1 MQNIK
6 NHYAKAI
13 KSAQERQ
20 DSQEMNAI
28 LLENADYQAKIKEKL
43 IAIEKSVKES
53 EKNQP
58 VSFDLFRKSL
68 KPG

>member
-1 MQNIK
+1 
-6 NHYAKAI
+6 
-13 KSAQERQ
+13 
-20 DSQEMNAI
+20 MNAI